1 MKIILSRKGFDASV
15 GKVASPI
22 FPSGELCSLPIPE
35 SVPARYS
42 KRYNEIET
50 GNQSSGAI
58 VSDLTEGNIKSDT
71 YAHLDPDLNR
81 ASMPRLANW
90 KPVFGQAGAAERHLQ
105 NQGVRE
111 GDVFVFYGW
120 FRRVEQGAVKYCYL
134 RDATDLP
141 FSFVWCQIEPA
152 LFLLRFT

>member
-35 SVPARYS
+35 SVPARYT
-42 KRYNEIET
+42 KRYEEIEI
-50 GNQSSGAI
+50 GGQSSGAI
-58 VSDLTEGNIKSDT
+58 VNDLTEGKIKPGT
-71 YAHLDPDLNR
+71 YVHLDPDLNR

-90 KPVFGQAGAAERHLQ
+90 KPVFGQAGAAEEPLQ

-120 FRRVEQGAVKYCYL
+120 VRRVQQGAGKYRHVMEGTGSHVY
-134 RDATDLP
+134 
-141 FSFVWCQIEPA
+141 FSWLQIGRA
-152 LFLLRFT
+152 ILVH

>member
-22 FPSGELCSLPIPE
+22 FPSGELCSFPIPE

-42 KRYNEIET
+42 KRYKEIET

-58 VSDLTEGNIKSDT
+58 VSDLTEGNIKLDT

-105 NQGVRE
+105 NQDVRE
-111 GDVFVFYGW
+111 GDGFVFYGW
-120 FRRVEQGAVKYCYL
+120 VRPVEQVAGRQRCV
-134 RDATDLP
+134 RDAPDLHVI
-141 FSFVWCQIEPA
+141 FR
-152 LFLLRFT
+152 LLPIRTR

>member
-42 KRYNEIET
+42 RRYEEIEI
-50 GNQSSGAI
+50 GGQSSEAN
-58 VSDLTEGNIKSDT
+58 VNDLTEGNIKPDT
-71 YAHLDPDLNR
+71 YAHLDPDLNK

-90 KPVFGQAGAAERHLQ
+90 KPLFGQAAAAQRHPRK
-105 NQGVRE
+105 QGVPD
-111 GDVFVFYGW
+111 GDV
-120 FRRVEQGAVKYCYL
+120 
-134 RDATDLP
+134 
-141 FSFVWCQIEPA
+141 
-152 LFLLRFT
+152 